1 MYLPGWHAGISGSS
15 PSGAWM
21 KGFRKTIFLLLVAL
35 LLLVWLGCGD
45 QYRPV
50 ANPIIGPGGQPQNT
64 HLAYVVNYNPNGN
77 GSTTTIDVSG
87 DTVSW
92 LQPMGVGSIYE
103 ALSPSFTSLFI
114 ANSGN
119 DTVSDFAAPNN
130 GAVITA
136 GLLPGSHPIFLAST
150 KTGTMYV
157 LNSGFNSACP
167 ATGSVSSIATT
178 TASVTNTVCVGLDPI
193 NMVQAAKGGQV
204 FVLNQG
210 DNMGQGSV
218 SVLDP
223 ATLDL
228 VKTLNP
234 ADGLGVNPVYATS
247 SVDGSYIFVVTQG
260 DGVNPGALDI
270 LTPGPTPA
278 VAASVPL
285 GVRPTYSYLDTH
297 LNRLYVT
304 NAGDNTVSVFDAS
317 NVNVANM
324 PPIPSLSA
332 PVAVGT
338 APSGIAA
345 LQDGSRFYVVNS
357 GSNDVTV
364 VSATSFAVLKTI
376 AVGVGPSFVA
386 ADPGSTKVYV
396 TNPGSFNT
404 SIIQTVNDTV
414 TATIAAPPQ
423 DPTCTSSCA
432 LQQPTMVVTQ

>member
-1 MYLPGWHAGISGSS
+1 
-15 PSGAWM
+15 M
-21 KGFRKTIFLLLVAL
+21 KGFRGTAFLLLAAFL
-35 LLLVWLGCGD
+35 LLLELGCGD

-50 ANPIIGPGGQPQNT
+50 ANPIVGPGGQPQNV
-64 HLAYVVNYNPNGN
+64 HFAYVVNYNPNGN

-87 DTVSW
+87 DSVSW

-103 ALSPSFTSLFI
+103 DLLSLNGLFI
-114 ANSGN
+114 ANSGS
-119 DTVSDFAAPNN
+119 DTVSDFPAYSS
-130 GAVITA
+130 GAVTTI
-136 GLLPGSHPIFLAST
+136 GLLPGSHPLFLASS
-150 KTGTMYV
+150 KNGTMYV

-167 ATGSVSSIATT
+167 STGSVSSIATI
-178 TASVTNTVCVGLDPI
+178 TASVTNTACVGLNPI
-193 NMVQAAKGGQV
+193 NMIQAASGGQI

-223 ATLDL
+223 VTLDL

-234 ADGLGVNPVYATS
+234 ADRLGLNPVYATS

-260 DGVNPGALDI
+260 DGVHPGALDI
-270 LTPGPTPA
+270 LTPGTTPA

-285 GVRPTYSYLDTH
+285 GVRPTYSYLDAH

-317 NVNVANM
+317 NVNVANS
-324 PPIPSLSA
+324 PPIPSLSP

-338 APSGIAA
+338 APAGIVA
-345 LQDGSRFYVVNS
+345 LKDGTRFYVVNS

-364 VSATSFAVLKTI
+364 VSATSFAVLKTV
-376 AVGVGPSFVA
+376 AVGVGPTFVA

-396 TNPGSFNT
+396 ANPGSFST

-414 TATIAAPPQ
+414 SATIAAPAQ
-423 DPTCTSSCA
+423 DPACTASCA
-432 LQQPTMVVTQ
+432 LQQPMMVVTQ

>member
-1 MYLPGWHAGISGSS
+1 
-15 PSGAWM
+15 M
-21 KGFRKTIFLLLVAL
+21 KGFRKTIFLLLAAL
-35 LLLVWLGCGD
+35 ILLAELGCGD

-50 ANPIIGPGGQPQNT
+50 ANPIVGPGGQPQNT
-64 HLAYVVNYNPNGN
+64 HFAYVVNYNLNGN

-103 ALSPSFTSLFI
+103 ALYSANALFV

-119 DTVSDFAAPNN
+119 DTVSDFPAYSS
-130 GAVITA
+130 GAVTTV
-136 GLLPGSHPIFLAST
+136 GLLAGSHPLFLTST
-150 KTGTMYV
+150 TIGTMYV

-167 ATGSVSSIATT
+167 ATGSVSSISTT
-178 TASVTNTVCVGLDPI
+178 TGTVTNTACVGLNPI
-193 NMVQAAKGGQV
+193 NMVQAASGGQV

-210 DNMGQGSV
+210 DNLGQGSV

-223 ATLDL
+223 ATLAL

-234 ADGLGVNPVYATS
+234 VDGLGLNPVYATS

-260 DGVNPGALDI
+260 DGVHPGALDI
-270 LTPGPTPA
+270 LTPGLTPA

-285 GVRPTYSYLDTH
+285 GVKPTYSYLDAH
-297 LNRLYVT
+297 LNRLYVI
-304 NAGDNTVSVFDAS
+304 NAGDNTVSAFDAS

-332 PVAVGT
+332 PVTVGT
-338 APSGIAA
+338 TPSGIVA
-345 LQDGSRFYVVNS
+345 LQDGTRFYVVNS
-357 GSNDVTV
+357 GSNDVSV
-364 VSATSFAVLKTI
+364 VSATSFTVLKTV
-376 AVGVGPSFVA
+376 AVGVGPTFVA

-396 TNPGSFNT
+396 TNPGSFST
-404 SIIQTVNDTV
+404 SVIQTLNDTV
-414 TATIAAPPQ
+414 SATIAAPPQ
-423 DPTCTSSCA
+423 DPACTASCA

>member
-1 MYLPGWHAGISGSS
+1 
-15 PSGAWM
+15 M
-21 KGFRKTIFLLLVAL
+21 KVFRGTAFLLLAAFL
-35 LLLVWLGCGD
+35 LLLELGCGD

-50 ANPIIGPGGQPQNT
+50 ANPIIGPGGQPQTT
-64 HLAYVVNYNPNGN
+64 HFAYVVNYNPNGN

-87 DTVSW
+87 DSVSW
-92 LQPMGVGSIYE
+92 LQPMGAGSIYE
-103 ALSPSFTSLFI
+103 DLLSLNGLFI

-119 DTVSDFAAPNN
+119 DTVSDFPAYSS
-130 GAVITA
+130 GAVTTI
-136 GLLPGSHPIFLAST
+136 GLLPGSHPLFLTSS
-150 KTGTMYV
+150 KNGTMYV

-167 ATGSVSSIATT
+167 TTGSVSSISTI
-178 TASVTNTVCVGLDPI
+178 TASVTNTACVGLGPI
-193 NMVQAAKGGQV
+193 NMVQAASGGQI

-234 ADGLGVNPVYATS
+234 GDGLGLNPVYATS

-260 DGVNPGALDI
+260 DGVHPGALDI
-270 LTPGPTPA
+270 LTPGATPA

-285 GVRPTYSYLDTH
+285 GVKPTYSYLDPH

-317 NVNVANM
+317 NVNVANS
-324 PPIPSLSA
+324 PPIPSLSP

-338 APSGIAA
+338 APAGIVA
-345 LQDGSRFYVVNS
+345 LQDGSRFYVANS
-357 GSNDVTV
+357 GSNDVSV
-364 VSATSFAVLKTI
+364 VSATSFAVLKTV
-376 AVGVGPSFVA
+376 AVGVGPIFAA
-386 ADPGSTKVYV
+386 ADPTSTKVYV
-396 TNPGSFNT
+396 ANPGSFST

-414 TATIAAPPQ
+414 SATIAAPAQ
-423 DPTCTSSCA
+423 DPACTASCA
-432 LQQPTMVVTQ
+432 LQQPMMVVTQ

>member
-1 MYLPGWHAGISGSS
+1 
-15 PSGAWM
+15 M
-21 KGFRKTIFLLLVAL
+21 KVFRRTTFLLCAAFILFSE
-35 LLLVWLGCGD
+35 LGCGD

-50 ANPIIGPGGQPQNT
+50 ANPIIGPGGQPQSA
-64 HLAYVVNYNPNGN
+64 HFAYVMNFNPNGN

-87 DTVSW
+87 DSVSW

-103 ALSPSFTSLFI
+103 DLLSVNGLFV

-119 DTVSDFAAPNN
+119 DTVSDFPAFSSGP
-130 GAVITA
+130 VTTI
-136 GLLPGSHPIFLAST
+136 GLLAGSHPLFLTSS
-150 KTGTMYV
+150 KIGTMFV

-167 ATGSVSSIATT
+167 ATGSVSSIATST
-178 TASVTNTVCVGLDPI
+178 GTVTNTGCVGLDPI
-193 NMVQAAKGGQV
+193 NMVQAAKGGQI

-223 ATLDL
+223 ATLNV

-247 SVDGSYIFVVTQG
+247 TVDGSYIFVVTQG
-260 DGVNPGALDI
+260 DGVNPGTLDI
-270 LTPGPTPA
+270 LTPGVAPV

-304 NAGDNTVSVFDAS
+304 NTGDNTVSVFDAS
-317 NVNVANM
+317 NVNVTKM

-338 APSGIAA
+338 APVGIAA
-345 LQDGSRFYVVNS
+345 LKDGTRFYVANS
-357 GSNDVTV
+357 GSNDVSV
-364 VSATSFAVLKTI
+364 VSATSFAVLKT
-376 AVGVGPSFVA
+376 VGAGVNPSFVA
-386 ADPGSTKVYV
+386 AEPGSTKVYV
-396 TNPGSFNT
+396 TNPGSFST
-404 SIIQTVNDTV
+404 TIIQTVNDTV
-414 TATIAAPPQ
+414 SATIAAPQQ
-423 DPTCTSSCA
+423 DPACTASCA
-432 LQQPTMVVTQ
+432 LQQPMMAVTQ

>member
-1 MYLPGWHAGISGSS
+1 
-15 PSGAWM
+15 M
-21 KGFRKTIFLLLVAL
+21 KVSRGTIFLLLAAL
-35 LLLVWLGCGD
+35 MLLAELGCGD

-50 ANPIIGPGGQPQNT
+50 ANPIVGPGGQPQST
-64 HLAYVVNYNPNGN
+64 HFAYVMNYNLNGN

-103 ALSPSFTSLFI
+103 DLLSFNALFV

-119 DTVSDFAAPNN
+119 DTVSDFPAYSS
-130 GAVITA
+130 GAVTTV
-136 GLLPGSHPIFLAST
+136 GLLPGSHPLFLTST
-150 KTGTMYV
+150 KNGTMYV

-167 ATGSVSSIATT
+167 TTGSVSSISTT
-178 TASVTNTVCVGLDPI
+178 TGTVTNTACVGLNPI
-193 NMVQAAKGGQV
+193 NMVQAASGGQV

-210 DNMGQGSV
+210 DNLGQGSV

-234 ADGLGVNPVYATS
+234 VDGLGLNPVYATS

-260 DGVNPGALDI
+260 DGVHPGALDI
-270 LTPGPTPA
+270 LTPGLTPA

-285 GVRPTYSYLDTH
+285 GVKPTYSYLDTH
-297 LNRLYVT
+297 LNRLYVI

-338 APSGIAA
+338 TPSGIVA
-345 LQDGSRFYVVNS
+345 LQDGTRFYVANS
-357 GSNDVTV
+357 GSNDVSV
-364 VSATSFAVLKTI
+364 VSATSFAVLKTV

-396 TNPGSFNT
+396 TNPGGFST

-414 TATIAAPPQ
+414 SATIAAPQQ
-423 DPTCTSSCA
+423 DPTCTASCA
-432 LQQPTMVVTQ
+432 LQQPMMVVTQ